1 MHRALK
7 HVVIVS
13 TLVAL
18 QACGGPST
26 GEVAESGKGGVQC
39 EDLPSYTCDEYPE
52 QCRPDEADVLF
63 LGLQCYGETGLAF
76 ACSERSEC
84 VEAEWFAEVGPDTYV
99 VRGCINH
106 QRSGMT
112 VVSEPSD
119 EMVAAAATPCDE
131 RLRLLDENC
140 RMFTGD
146 ACPIDEGCRVET
158 GQVLDPERGCATG
171 ETSTECVG
179 VTILAP
185 PEMFEFLP
193 CD

>member
-7 HVVIVS
+7 YVVIVS

-84 VEAEWFAEVGPDTYV
+84 VEAEWFAEVGLDTYV

-112 VVSEPSD
+112 WSRNPLTKWLHPQQPPVTKGSVFSTKTAACLRGMRVPS
-119 EMVAAAATPCDE
+119 MRAAGLKPGKSSTQNEGARPVRPTP
-131 RLRLLDENC
+131 N
-140 RMFTGD
+140 
-146 ACPIDEGCRVET
+146 
-158 GQVLDPERGCATG
+158 VLA
-171 ETSTECVG
+171 
-179 VTILAP
+179 
-185 PEMFEFLP
+185 
-193 CD
+193 